1 MTEDLASWHEVRTTG
16 AVSLGRIACMRT
28 AQLYDMSEARDNVL
42 HMSKMIQIRNVPDD
56 LHRELKM
63 RAAAAGMTMSDYI
76 KRELALRTRKSTIA
90 EIIARREARGRKS
103 TATTQQI
110 VDIIREA
117 RGD

>member
-1 MTEDLASWHEVRTTG
+1 MRAAM
-16 AVSLGRIACMRT
+16 AV
-28 AQLYDMSEARDNVL
+28 DMSGARDNVL

-63 RAAAAGMTMSDYI
+63 RAAAAGMNMSDYI
-76 KRELALRTRKSTIA
+76 KRELDLRTRKSTIA
-90 EIIARREARGRKS
+90 EIIARRDARGRKS
-103 TATTQQI
+103 TATTQQT

>member
-1 MTEDLASWHEVRTTG
+1 MEAAKVENMSG
-16 AVSLGRIACMRT
+16 ARN
-28 AQLYDMSEARDNVL
+28 NVL

-63 RAAAAGMTMSDYI
+63 RAAAAGMSMSDYI
-76 KRELALRTRKSTIA
+76 KRELDRRSRKSTIR
-90 EIIARREARGRKS
+90 EIAARRDAQGRRS
-103 TATTQQI
+103 TATTQEM

>member
-1 MTEDLASWHEVRTTG
+1 MEAARVENMSG
-16 AVSLGRIACMRT
+16 ARN
-28 AQLYDMSEARDNVL
+28 NVL

-63 RAAAAGMTMSDYI
+63 RAAAAGMSMSDYI
-76 KRELALRTRKSTIA
+76 KRELSRKSRKSTIK
-90 EIIARREARGRKS
+90 EIRARSKGRSAGS
-103 TATTQQI
+103 TLTTQKI

>member
-1 MTEDLASWHEVRTTG
+1 MNS
-16 AVSLGRIACMRT
+16 
-28 AQLYDMSEARDNVL
+28 AQLIDMSSARVNVE

-63 RAAAAGMTMSDYI
+63 RAAAAGMSMSDYI
-76 KRELALRTRKSTIA
+76 KRELDRRRRKSTIA
-90 EIIARREARGRKS
+90 EIIARREAQGRTS
-103 TATTQQI
+103 TSSTQEV